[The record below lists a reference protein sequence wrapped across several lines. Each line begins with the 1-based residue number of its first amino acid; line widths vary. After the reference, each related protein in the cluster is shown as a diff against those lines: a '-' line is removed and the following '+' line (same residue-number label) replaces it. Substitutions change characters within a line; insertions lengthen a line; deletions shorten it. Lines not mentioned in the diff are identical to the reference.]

1 MPDVVMISNYWH
13 FPWEKS
19 SSRYHTAAAE
29 LAGAGMTVEVV
40 TSSFYHTRKRQHEPV
55 SEPLPYRATLL
66 HERGYAKNV
75 SPTRVF
81 SHRAFA
87 RRVVD
92 YLKKR
97 ERPDAIYLF
106 VPPTGLA
113 KRVVQFAKRNGIPV
127 VIDVLDLWPEAF
139 DMVLPHA
146 VAQVALRPMKR
157 AVEYA
162 YANADAIVA
171 VSQTYVQRA
180 LRCNDRCAG
189 GRCVFIGTEL
199 AGFDRAAAGAPELT
213 GRLRPVTM
221 AYIGMLGHS
230 YDLCGVMDAMALLRE
245 QGFDETELL
254 VMGDGPLREKFER
267 YAAEKD
273 LPVRFTGRL
282 PYTQMVKKLVRCD
295 IGLNVLVGNAAQSI
309 INKHADYL
317 AAGLPVINVQKLPEF
332 GELLEAY
339 HAGMSCAPGDTEALA
354 ACIRALASDAA
365 LRRELGKNS
374 RRLGEEQFDRAKTY
388 GALVEAVREV
398 AK

>member
-13 FPWEKS
+13 FPWEKA

-75 SPTRVF
+75 SPMRAF

-146 VAQVALRPMKR
+146 VAQVVLRPMKR

-230 YDLCGVMDAMALLRE
+230 YDRE
-245 QGFDETELL
+245 CPKIKYH
-254 VMGDGPLREKFER
+254 V
-267 YAAEKD
+267 AA
-273 LPVRFTGRL
+273 R
-282 PYTQMVKKLVRCD
+282 
-295 IGLNVLVGNAAQSI
+295 
-309 INKHADYL
+309 
-317 AAGLPVINVQKLPEF
+317 AGLRRN
-332 GELLEAY
+332 G
-339 HAGMSCAPGDTEALA
+339 A
-354 ACIRALASDAA
+354 ARDGRRPPAREIRALRRRKRPARALHRAPALYGNGEKARA
-365 LRRELGKNS
+365 LRH
-374 RRLGEEQFDRAKTY
+374 RAECF
-388 GALVEAVREV
+388 GR
-398 AK
+398 